1 MLNKILKKF
10 TSLMLI
16 LIVAFSFFGCTPKSK
31 PSSNNYKTIIDQAGR
46 EVKIPEKIEKIYCT
60 SPVGSLF
67 IYSLCPEKL
76 VAWNNK
82 IPEKSLNYLTS
93 DMGKL
98 PVAGSLQGKKSGN
111 IEEIS
116 KLKPDVV
123 ISMGDIND
131 STISGVEKLQKQSN
145 IPFIL
150 VDGKMDKLPEAYKFV
165 GDLLNEK
172 DKAKELALYC
182 EKTLKES
189 KETINNLKED
199 KKLKVYYGEGPKG
212 LETDPEGSL
221 HSEVITYAGGKN
233 VANFPVKHG
242 SRNTVSMEQ
251 IISWNPDVIVS
262 DSNVFNDSSWKQ
274 VSAVKQNKIYIIPTV
289 PFNWFDKPPSINRLI
304 GIRWFQAC
312 LYPNLYKGDINK
324 DTKEFFKLFYHK
336 DLSHEEVNDLLKT
349 NISK

>member
-16 LIVAFSFFGCTPKSK
+16 LIVAFSFFGCTPKSE
-31 PSSNNYKTIIDQAGR
+31 PSSSNYKTITDQAGR

-93 DMGKL
+93 DMSKL

-131 STISGVEKLQKQSN
+131 STISGVEKFQKQSN

-199 KKLKVYYGEGPKG
+199 KK
-212 LETDPEGSL
+212 
-221 HSEVITYAGGKN
+221 
-233 VANFPVKHG
+233 
-242 SRNTVSMEQ
+242 
-251 IISWNPDVIVS
+251 
-262 DSNVFNDSSWKQ
+262 
-274 VSAVKQNKIYIIPTV
+274 
-289 PFNWFDKPPSINRLI
+289 
-304 GIRWFQAC
+304 
-312 LYPNLYKGDINK
+312 
-324 DTKEFFKLFYHK
+324 
-336 DLSHEEVNDLLKT
+336 
-349 NISK
+349 